1 MKKVTVITNSD
12 HDSILEEFNSKL
24 KDEVNILE
32 KELYESKTLV
42 FENIKN
48 LEKIEISSCDVFIIE
63 DDINVVLKYLEVLKD
78 ASLVNNI
85 IVTTKPKPTL
95 TVFNFLTQKGILQNI
110 SAIFLDFDLAE
121 VPSNHIANQQN
132 AETLYQMIDD
142 KFIHGAF
149 PARLI
154 AVTAYEGTEDKY
166 AALQKSMRE
175 NGDYVLNKRILRD
188 EESRADFK
196 TLLKSIPGIYWKE
209 KKALVKAETGGSV
222 IDNSIMDYEKKS
234 PEPKNIDYAKKL
246 LENIESAMP
255 EISAKTRFEI
265 SKQANTIKKPS
276 NEEKFSSQ
284 QTLGECIEG
293 AAIRIVW
300 VLSHPAYKNSFP
312 KFRHQYDTHGVFKT
326 QIAKGI
332 SNKK

>member
-12 HDSILEEFNSKL
+12 HDSILAEFNSKL

-42 FENIKN
+42 FENISK
-48 LEKIEISSCDVFIIE
+48 LDKIEIASCDVFIIE

-78 ASLVNNI
+78 APLVNNI
-85 IVTTKPKPTL
+85 IVTTKPKPTI
-95 TVFNFLTQKGILQNI
+95 TVFNFLTQKNLLQNI

-121 VPSNHIANQQN
+121 VPSNHTANQQN

-209 KKALVKAETGGSV
+209 KPKAAKPISGKSV
-222 IDNSIMDYEKKS
+222 IDNSIAEYERRK
-234 PEPKNIDYAKKL
+234 PAPKNIDYAKTL
-246 LENIESAMP
+246 LENIEAAMP
-255 EISAKTRFEI
+255 EISAKTKFEI
-265 SKQANTIKKPS
+265 SKQATTITKP
-276 NEEKFSSQ
+276 NKEEKFSSQ
-284 QTLGECIEG
+284 QTLAECIEK
-293 AAIRIVW
+293 AALRIDW
-300 VLSHPAYKNSFP
+300 LIYHPNYKSSFP
-312 KFRHQYDTHGVFKT
+312 KFRYQKDNYDIFKT
-326 QIAKGI
+326 QLTKGMAV
-332 SNKK
+332 KK

>member
-12 HDSILEEFNSKL
+12 HDSILAEFNSKL

-42 FENIKN
+42 FENINK
-48 LEKIEISSCDVFIIE
+48 LDKIELTSCDVFIIE

-78 ASLVNNI
+78 APLINNI
-85 IVTTKPKPTL
+85 IVTTKPKPTI
-95 TVFNFLTQKGILQNI
+95 TVFNFLTAKKLLQNI

-121 VPSNHIANQQN
+121 VPSDHKANQQN

-188 EESRADFK
+188 EDSRADFK
-196 TLLKSIPGIYWKE
+196 SLLKSIPGIYWKE
-209 KKALVKAETGGSV
+209 KPIALKPETGKLEV
-222 IDNSIMDYEKKS
+222 DNSIAEYEKKN
-234 PEPKNIDYAKKL
+234 PAPKNIDYGKIL
-246 LENIESAMP
+246 LENIEAAMP
-255 EISAKTRFEI
+255 DISAKIKFEI
-265 SKQANTIKKPS
+265 SKNANTIKKP
-276 NEEKFSSQ
+276 NKEEKFSSQ

-293 AAIRIVW
+293 AAIRILW
-300 VLSHPAYKNSFP
+300 LLNHPTYRSSFP
-312 KFRHQYDTHGVFKT
+312 KFRHQYNTYGIFKT
-326 QIAKGI
+326 QITKGI
-332 SNKK
+332 ANKK

>member
-12 HDSILEEFNSKL
+12 HDSILAEFNSKL
-24 KDEVNILE
+24 KDEINILE

-42 FENIKN
+42 FENINN
-48 LEKIEISSCDVFIIE
+48 LDKIEIPSCDIFIIE

-78 ASLVNNI
+78 APFVNNI
-85 IVTTKPKPTL
+85 LVTTKPKPTI
-95 TVFNFLTQKGILQNI
+95 TVFDFLTKKKFLQNI

-121 VPSNHIANQQN
+121 VPSNHTANQQN

-196 TLLKSIPGIYWKE
+196 TLLKSIPGIYWKG
-209 KKALVKAETGGSV
+209 KLTAPKTETGKSEV
-222 IDNSIMDYEKKS
+222 DNSIAEYERKN
-234 PEPKNIDYAKKL
+234 PVPKNVDYGKIL
-246 LENIESAMP
+246 LENIEAAMP
-255 EISAKTRFEI
+255 DISAKVKFEI
-265 SKQANTIKKPS
+265 SKHANTIKKP
-276 NEEKFSSQ
+276 NKEEKFSSQ
-284 QTLGECIEG
+284 QTLGECIE
-293 AAIRIVW
+293 AAALRMMW
-300 VLSHPAYKNSFP
+300 LLNHPTYRASFP
-312 KFRHQYDTHGVFKT
+312 KFRHQYNTYGIFKT
-326 QIAKGI
+326 QITKGVG
-332 SNKK
+332 SKK

>member
-12 HDSILEEFNSKL
+12 HDSILAEFNSKL

-32 KELYESKTLV
+32 RELYESKTLV
-42 FENIKN
+42 FENIN
-48 LEKIEISSCDVFIIE
+48 MLDKIEIASCDVFIIE

-78 ASLVNNI
+78 APLVNNI
-85 IVTTKPKPTL
+85 IVTTKPKPTI
-95 TVFNFLTQKGILQNI
+95 TVFNFLTQKNLLQNI

-121 VPSNHIANQQN
+121 VPSNHAANQQN

-196 TLLKSIPGIYWKE
+196 TLLKSIPGIYWRE
-209 KKALVKAETGGSV
+209 KIATVKTDTEKTKA
-222 IDNSIMDYEKKS
+222 DNSVADYENKN
-234 PEPKNIDYAKKL
+234 PAPKDIDQAKRL
-246 LENIESAMP
+246 LENIEAAMP
-255 EISAKTRFEI
+255 EISASKKFEI
-265 SKQANTIKKPS
+265 SKQANTIKKPNSEETYS
-276 NEEKFSSQ
+276 NHI
-284 QTLGECIEG
+284 TLGEVITS
-293 AAIRIVW
+293 AAKRIVW
-300 VLSHPAYKNSFP
+300 LLNHPANKNSYP
-312 KFRHQYDTHGVFKT
+312 KFRHQYHTYSVFKT
-326 QIAKGI
+326 QIDKGTGT
-332 SNKK
+332 KK